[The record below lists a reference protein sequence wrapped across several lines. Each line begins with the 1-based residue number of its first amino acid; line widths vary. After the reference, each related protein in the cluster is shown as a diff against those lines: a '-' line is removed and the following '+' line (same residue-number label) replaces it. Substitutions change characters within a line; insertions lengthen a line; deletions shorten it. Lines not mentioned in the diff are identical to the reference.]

1 LEIGLIPFFESD
13 REVATVTYDAVV
25 KVYNGDIN
33 ICEKGLRLIV
43 DETKKSMKISR
54 EVPLTDVA
62 DLSYIRDVQREMGIK
77 DR

>member
-1 LEIGLIPFFESD
+1 
-13 REVATVTYDAVV
+13 
-25 KVYNGDIN
+25 
-33 ICEKGLRLIV
+33 V